1 MRITESM
8 VAMVSQHSLVEQEVQ
23 SESLKTWGDGIPA
36 AVVDISAAA
45 RQLAAEP
52 APQPISRSQ
61 ETTAVSFELSDKDKQ
76 KIELL
81 QRFIE
86 SLTGKKFKFVLP
98 ENYKIQQTGN
108 SNLSAVQTG
117 SGSNRDR
124 VGWGLEYYA
133 YSRRSEQESVSF
145 NAAGVVK
152 TADGRE
158 ISMDLSF
165 SLSRQ
170 FVSEQQISLKA
181 GDALIDPLVIN
192 FAASAAKLTATKYS
206 FDLDSDGT
214 SDQVSFAGAGSGFLA
229 LDVNKDG
236 VINNGSE
243 LFGPQSGD
251 GFGELAAFDSD
262 GNNWIDEND
271 AIYDKLRIWT
281 KDEQGR
287 DQLFALGQKGIGAIY
302 VGNVA
307 TEFALKDSVNNLQGQ
322 MRSTGIFLRENGM
335 AGTIQH
341 IDLAV

>member
-1 MRITESM
+1 MGEGDDRQAWVQQAAA
-8 VAMVSQHSLVEQEVQ
+8 VAQRMDIAFAVSQ
-23 SESLKTWGDGIPA
+23 PA
-36 AVVDISAAA
+36 ADQRCQDADDGDDGQRSTADGWCCTE
-45 RQLAAEP
+45 RLDAE
-52 APQPISRSQ
+52 QGQ
-61 ETTAVSFELSDKDKQ
+61 E
-76 KIELL
+76 
-81 QRFIE
+81 
-86 SLTGKKFKFVLP
+86 
-98 ENYKIQQTGN
+98 
-108 SNLSAVQTG
+108 
-117 SGSNRDR
+117 
-124 VGWGLEYYA
+124 
-133 YSRRSEQESVSF
+133 
-145 NAAGVVK
+145 

-158 ISMDLSF
+158 ISIDLSF

-170 FVSEQQISLKA
+170 FVAEQQISLKA

-192 FAASAAKLTATKYS
+192 FAAPAAKLTATKYS
-206 FDLDSDGT
+206 FDLDSDGA

-229 LDVNKDG
+229 LDINKDG

-251 GFGELAAFDSD
+251 GFGELAAYDSD

-307 TEFALKDSVNNLQGQ
+307 TEFALKDSANNLQGQ
-322 MRSTGIFLRENGM
+322 MRSTGIFLRENGT